1 MAQRDLDRRFCFAD
15 HGERAQ
21 QISLID
27 FSTDRTLMRITKLEA
42 IPVRVPL
49 KAGMVT
55 KTAHGDHHT
64 SDYVIVRLYTDDG
77 LVGLGEATVSALWSG
92 ETSKSC
98 VAALTDLIGPA
109 LLGAD
114 PTQLTML
121 RKLMDFLIKVN
132 PFTKAAVEMAL
143 WDIAGKARGVPVYQ
157 FLGGKTRDVIPT
169 KMMIGAFDLPHVR
182 ALAEQFLSWGVR
194 CLKVKVGLDLAG
206 DLARVTAVRDV
217 AGPDIPIT
225 IDANCGWNATTA
237 RIALDQLRPLQ
248 ILVAEQPIAPGD
260 AEAMASL
267 RSAGIPI
274 MVDESV
280 FTLADAW
287 NVLRAHAAD
296 VVSIYPGKN
305 GGIAAAVEIAHVAL
319 AAGVPCHVGSNLELG
334 IGSAA
339 MLHLACAVSNVDSE
353 SYPADILGPHYHE
366 TDLLSQPLKLDP
378 GGAKVPDSPGL
389 GVCLDED
396 KLNHYRVN

>member
-1 MAQRDLDRRFCFAD
+1 
-15 HGERAQ
+15 
-21 QISLID
+21 
-27 FSTDRTLMRITKLEA
+27 MRITQLEA

-49 KAGMVT
+49 KADMVT
-55 KTAHGDHHT
+55 KTAHGQYRT
-64 SDYVIVRLYTDDG
+64 SDYVIVKLHTNDG
-77 LVGLGEATVSALWSG
+77 IVGLGEATVSALWSG

-109 LLGAD
+109 LIGTD
-114 PTQLTML
+114 PMQISAL
-121 RKLMDFLIKVN
+121 RKLMDFLIKLN

-157 FLGGKTRDVIPT
+157 LLGGKFWDIIPT
-169 KMMIGAFDLPHVR
+169 KMMIGAFDLPRVR
-182 ALAEQFLSWGVR
+182 ALAEQFLARGVG
-194 CLKVKVGLDLAG
+194 CLKVKVGLDLVG
-206 DLARVTAVRDV
+206 DIARVKAVRDV
-217 AGPDIPIT
+217 AGPDFPIT
-225 IDANCGWNATTA
+225 IDANCGWNVTTA
-237 RIALDQLRPLQ
+237 RIALERLRPFN
-248 ILVAEQPIAPGD
+248 ILVAEQPISPGD
-260 AEAMASL
+260 TEAMAGL

-280 FTLADAW
+280 FTLRDAW

-305 GGIAAAVEIAHVAL
+305 GGIAAAIEIAHVAQ

-339 MLHLACAVSNVDSE
+339 MLHLACAVLNIDSE

-366 TDLLSQPLKLDP
+366 ADLLIRPLALDP
-378 GGAKVPDSPGL
+378 QGARVPDAPGL
-389 GVCLDED
+389 GVTLDEVQ
-396 KLNHYRVN
+396 LRHYRVG

>member
-1 MAQRDLDRRFCFAD
+1 
-15 HGERAQ
+15 
-21 QISLID
+21 
-27 FSTDRTLMRITKLEA
+27 MRISKLEA

-64 SDYVIVRLYTDDG
+64 SDYVIVRIYTDDG
-77 LVGLGEATVSALWSG
+77 IVGLGEATVSALWSG

-98 VAALTDLIGPA
+98 VATLADLIGPA
-109 LLGAD
+109 LMGTD
-114 PTQLTML
+114 PTQISAL
-121 RKLMDFLIKVN
+121 RKLMDFLIKLN

-157 FLGGKTRDVIPT
+157 LLGGKFWDIIPT
-169 KMMIGAFDLPHVR
+169 KMMIGAFDLPRVR
-182 ALAEQFLSWGVR
+182 SLAEQFLGWGVR

-206 DLARVTAVRDV
+206 DLARVKAVRDV

-225 IDANCGWNATTA
+225 IDANCGWNVTTA
-237 RIALDQLRPLQ
+237 RLALERLRPFN

-260 AEAMASL
+260 TEAMASL
-267 RSAGIPI
+267 RPAGIPI

-280 FTLADAW
+280 FTIADAW

-305 GGIAAAVEIAHVAL
+305 GGIAAAIEIAHVAQ

-339 MLHLACAVSNVDSE
+339 MLHLACAVLNIDSE
-353 SYPADILGPHYHE
+353 TYPADILGPHYHE
-366 TDLLSQPLKLDP
+366 ADLLSQPLALDP
-378 GGAKVPDSPGL
+378 HGAKVPDGPGL
-389 GVCLDED
+389 GVSLDEVQ
-396 KLNHYRVN
+396 LSRFRVD